1 MLLTRGHGY
10 LIDADPESVD
20 AWRFQA
26 AVDEARTRL
35 RDDPAAAAEILRGG
49 LALWRGPALQDFV
62 YDEFA
67 RAEISRLDE
76 LRLDAE
82 ETRIDAELRCGLANE
97 IVGELEMLVQS
108 HPLRERPVAQLMHAL
123 YRAGRQA
130 EALRTF
136 QRFRHGIGEELGI
149 EPSPELVRLEEQI
162 LLHDARLQPPSTV
175 RANPA
180 STAEAN
186 PFKGLHAFEEA
197 DADDFFG
204 RDRLIADVLGRVGNG
219 ARLVTLVGPSGWGKS
234 SVVRAGIVAA
244 LRDGAVPGSEQW
256 PIATMVP
263 GAHPFA
269 ELEAALLSSTT
280 DARDSLA
287 AQFEDETL
295 GLLRGVL
302 CVLPPRAARLVL
314 VIDQFEELFTLVGDE
329 TERQRFVANLVA
341 ALAEP
346 GGRLLVLLTLRADSY
361 HHPLAHAEFARHP
374 RPERHQRGAVDVGRT
389 GSRRP
394 GTGGRQGCHPRTGAA
409 RRVVGGRDRRARGA
423 ANLPVR
429 PHRAVRSARRRRPHG
444 DFVPGDGRRAGRAQP
459 TGRRPVP
466 RVDARRAGGGEAAVL
481 AIGDDHRA

>member
-1 MLLTRGHGY
+1 MEYRILGPLEVLDGGRPVDLGAHKQRALLALLLLHVGRVVSTDRILDDLWGDEAAGKEKALWVHVSRLRSALEPHRTERGASSVLLTRGHGY

-130 EALRTF
+130 EALRAF

-162 LLHDARLQPPSTV
+162 LLHDARLQPPSPV

-234 SVVRAGIVAA
+234 SVVRAGIV
-244 LRDGAVPGSEQW
+244 RS
-256 PIATMVP
+256 
-263 GAHPFA
+263 
-269 ELEAALLSSTT
+269 
-280 DARDSLA
+280 
-287 AQFEDETL
+287 
-295 GLLRGVL
+295 
-302 CVLPPRAARLVL
+302 PPRWCRCR
-314 VIDQFEELFTLVGDE
+314 D
-329 TERQRFVANLVA
+329 RS
-341 ALAEP
+341 
-346 GGRLLVLLTLRADSY
+346 GGR
-361 HHPLAHAEFARHP
+361 
-374 RPERHQRGAVDVGRT
+374 
-389 GSRRP
+389 SRRWSLEP
-394 GTGGRQGCHPRTGAA
+394 TRSPSW
-409 RRVVGGRDRRARGA
+409 
-423 ANLPVR
+423 R
-429 PHRAVRSARRRRPHG
+429 PPC
-444 DFVPGDGRRAGRAQP
+444 
-459 TGRRPVP
+459 
-466 RVDARRAGGGEAAVL
+466 
-481 AIGDDHRA
+481 